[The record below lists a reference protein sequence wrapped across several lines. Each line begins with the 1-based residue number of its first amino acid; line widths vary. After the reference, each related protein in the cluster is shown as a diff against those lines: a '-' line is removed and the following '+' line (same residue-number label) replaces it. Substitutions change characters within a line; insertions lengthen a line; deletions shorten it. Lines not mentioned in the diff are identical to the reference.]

1 MAIWLQLVF
10 TPAAAPPNRAI
21 ACRPSVS
28 CPRRVLP
35 ARLFAASLGAFCAL
49 PAAGWSTSVF
59 AQAAPAAAPA
69 QGIDARPKTIPLPPT
84 EPEEIT
90 RLIRAKDLDGALKR
104 ADTFLAKNPRDLQVR
119 FLRGLILTDQNK
131 TADAVTVFET
141 LTQDFPELPEPYN
154 NLAVLRAGQG
164 QLDLARTLLQQ
175 AIIAQP
181 NYVTA
186 YENLGDVYVS
196 LAAESYQRALSLDPN
211 NRNAQNKLTL
221 AREISAK
228 LRTVR

>member
-1 MAIWLQLVF
+1 M
-10 TPAAAPPNRAI
+10 PASHYAVI
-21 ACRPSVS
+21 IGS
-28 CPRRVLP
+28 C
-35 ARLFAASLGAFCAL
+35 ALGASIA
-49 PAAGWSTSVF
+49 V
-59 AQAAPAAAPA
+59 AQTTTINNTTNTT
-69 QGIDARPKTIPLPPT
+69 QSRPTTVPVPPT
-84 EPEEIT
+84 EAEEIA
-90 RLIRAKDLDGALKR
+90 RLIKEKNLPGALAR
-104 ADTFLAKNPRDLQVR
+104 ADAFLAKNPRDLQVR
-119 FLRGLILTDQNK
+119 FLRGVILTDQNK
-131 TADAVTVFET
+131 TPDAVAAFES

-164 QLDLARTLLQQ
+164 QLDLARSLLQQ

-211 NRNAQNKLTL
+211 NRSAQNKLTL

-228 LRTVR
+228 LRSVR

>member
-1 MAIWLQLVF
+1 MLV
-10 TPAAAPPNRAI
+10 AGAPPA
-21 ACRPSVS
+21 
-28 CPRRVLP
+28 
-35 ARLFAASLGAFCAL
+35 
-49 PAAGWSTSVF
+49 F
-59 AQAAPAAAPA
+59 AQA
-69 QGIDARPKTIPLPPT
+69 DLRPKTVPVPPT

-90 RLIRAKDLDGALKR
+90 RLMRAKDLTGALAR
-104 ADTFLAKNPRDLQVR
+104 ADAFLAKNPRDLQVR
-119 FLRGLILTDQNK
+119 FLRGVILTDQNK
-131 TADAVTVFET
+131 PADAVAVFES

-164 QLDLARTLLQQ
+164 QLDLARSLLQQ
-175 AIIAQP
+175 ALIAQP

-196 LAAESYQRALSLDPN
+196 LAAESYQRALTLDPN

-228 LRTVR
+228 LRSVR